1 MDRRLLAERL
11 FRLVDLIN
19 SSVDLV
25 LVEGSRDEEAVR
37 SLGLTTAVLR
47 VSGRSL
53 RSSLVY
59 EVVELFRGR
68 RVLVLTDFDEEGERL
83 NRALSSHLS
92 RMGVRVEEGLRR
104 RVGEVL
110 AEAGLREVEE
120 LPSIFK
126 GPWPPHEGLS
136 PGSE

>member
-11 FRLVDLIN
+11 LRLVDLIN

-37 SLGLTTAVLR
+37 SLGLTTTVLR

-120 LPSIFK
+120 LPSILR
-126 GPWPPHEGLS
+126 GPQPP
-136 PGSE
+136 